1 MAGIKSLAKDTA
13 IYGLSSMVGK
23 FLNWCL
29 VPFYTYTLKASGEYG
44 IVTELYGWTAL
55 VIVILTYGME
65 TGFFRFANKDD
76 RNPEQVY
83 STTLCSLAV
92 TSLLFIILG
101 LVFLP
106 NISQWMGYAE
116 HPEFVGMMICI
127 VAVDAF
133 CCIPFAYLRYKNKAK
148 TFAGI
153 KLLMI
158 FVNILFNLF
167 FLWLCPKIHAKNPEA
182 IRWFFKPDY
191 GVGYIFL
198 SNVFSTGITFLLLLP
213 YFIHVK
219 VDFNRELLGKMLR
232 YSMPLLVLG
241 IAGIMNQTFDKVIFK
256 HLFDDQAT
264 AQEQLGI
271 YGACYK
277 IAIIMMMFTQAF
289 RYAYEPFIF
298 AKNKSEDNRK
308 AYSEAMKYY
317 IIFALFI
324 FLAVMFYIDIIKYI
338 ISSNYHSGLSV
349 VPIIL
354 ACYLFQGIYFNLS
367 LWYKLTDRTQWGAY
381 ISLFGCLLTVLGN
394 IMFVPKYGYIAAAW
408 TSFVCYFLMML
419 ICWALGQ
426 KFYPI
431 RYEMKSAL
439 FYLVLTMV
447 LFILGMNLPFD
458 SLWLT
463 LGVRTV
469 LLGVFGIIVLKKDI
483 PLAYLKR
490 S

>member
-106 NISQWMGYAE
+106 DISQWMGYAE

-167 FLWLCPKIHAKNPEA
+167 FLWLCPKIHATNPEA
-182 IRWFFKPDY
+182 ISWFFKPDY

-219 VDFNRELLGKMLR
+219 VDFNRELWGKMLR

-394 IMFVPKYGYIAAAW
+394 IMFVPEYGYIAAAW
-408 TSFVCYFLMML
+408 TSFVCYFLMMI

-447 LFILGMNLPFD
+447 LYALGMNLPFD